1 MASHRSVTRCD
12 VSAPYRHTVTSRH
25 TPLRGVTDVT
35 CDAGGPDHRFHQR
48 AAPLSHISAEHQR
61 PHVTPSY
68 RYRSRHPRGVL
79 QRREVTDI
87 PILANSI
94 QRPGLIH
101 YKGRSCPGT
110 L

>member
-1 MASHRSVTRCD
+1 MQIAETVRALRRGQTIPVENINDLMLLHHID
-12 VSAPYRHTVTSRH
+12 IVSRR
-25 TPLRGVTDVT
+25 
-35 CDAGGPDHRFHQR
+35 
-48 AAPLSHISAEHQR
+48 
-61 PHVTPSY
+61 
-68 RYRSRHPRGVL
+68 PRGVL